1 MATVELASELP
12 TTRSESA
19 YTGEAI
25 GDPVN
30 VLMRYLKARGVL
42 DVVVSDNKDY
52 GHGMA

>member
-1 MATVELASELP
+1 VATVELASELP

-25 GDPVN
+25 EDPVN

-42 DVVVSDNKDY
+42 DVAVSDNKDY